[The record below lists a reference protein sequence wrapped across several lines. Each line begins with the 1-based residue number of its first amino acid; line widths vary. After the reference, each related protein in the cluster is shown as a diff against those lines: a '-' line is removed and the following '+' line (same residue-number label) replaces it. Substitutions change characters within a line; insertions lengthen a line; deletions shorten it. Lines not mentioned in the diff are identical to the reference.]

1 VHMKSV
7 LIMLVAVVMLFPML
21 FLSGSANASIDVSAR
36 VRPGIPFDLAFGESV
51 EVEGTGVTVKFLNVT
66 EDSRCP
72 ADAICIWAGQVSI
85 LVGVIASGTDP
96 ENFVLTSGAGSD
108 VSLSEHQVG
117 DYVLK
122 LTVVQPYPVSSQ
134 QIQPSEY
141 VATLVLSEDDSGS
154 ITARAVYVGAI
165 SDDST
170 IARFISAWSLERSNG
185 TAIFATRDD
194 QDRLQRVTAGF
205 LPFATECARG
215 PAMSECLDGQITSVS
230 GDSGIQVGDY
240 VHIEVDG
247 GMQTMFVSFKSPV
260 TGNVTISDDVAA
272 TDYELQVR
280 KFREVEKPFAPEDG
294 NSTVVRLAEGQRE
307 GPLLVQSIF
316 PDRVEGLNY
325 VEYPIA
331 MENGLPITLRIGETA
346 SNGCTVFLTL
356 VEIED
361 GSAVFLKKIEEDRP
375 CPICWYQL
383 ALMQP

>member
-1 VHMKSV
+1 
-7 LIMLVAVVMLFPML
+7 
-21 FLSGSANASIDVSAR
+21 
-36 VRPGIPFDLAFGESV
+36 
-51 EVEGTGVTVKFLNVT
+51 
-66 EDSRCP
+66 
-72 ADAICIWAGQVSI
+72 
-85 LVGVIASGTDP
+85 
-96 ENFVLTSGAGSD
+96 
-108 VSLSEHQVG
+108 VG

-122 LTVVQPYPVSSQ
+122 LTGVQPYPVSSQ

-141 VATLVLSEDDSGS
+141 VATLVLSEDDGGS

-165 SDDST
+165 NEVSA
-170 IARFISAWSLERSNG
+170 IARFISAWSLERGNG
-185 TAIFATRDD
+185 TAIFAMRDE
-194 QDRLQRVTAGF
+194 DRLQRVTMGF
-205 LPFATECARG
+205 LPFSAECTRG
-215 PAMSECLDGQITSVS
+215 PAMSECLDGQITSIS
-230 GDSGIQVGDY
+230 GNSGIQVGDY

-247 GMQTMFVSFKSPV
+247 GKQALFVSFRSPV
-260 TGNVTISDDVAA
+260 TGNVTISDDA
-272 TDYELQVR
+272 TATEYALEVR
-280 KFREVEKPFAPEDG
+280 KFREVRKPYAPEDG

-356 VEIED
+356 VGIEE

>member
-1 VHMKSV
+1 M
-7 LIMLVAVVMLFPML
+7 LIALGMLFPMWL
-21 FLSGSANASIDVSAR
+21 FSGPATASIDVPAR
-36 VRPGIPFDLAFGESV
+36 ARPGIPFDLAFGESV
-51 EVEGTGVTVKFLNVT
+51 EVEGTGVTIKFLNVT

-108 VSLSEHQVG
+108 VSLSERQVG

-122 LTVVQPYPVSSQ
+122 LTGVQPYPVSSQ

-141 VATLVLSEDDSGS
+141 VATVVLSEDGGGS

-165 SDDST
+165 SEDST
-170 IARFISAWSLERSNG
+170 IARFISAWSLERGNG
-185 TAIFATRDD
+185 TAIFAMRDE
-194 QDRLQRVTAGF
+194 DRLQRVTMGF
-205 LPFATECARG
+205 LPFSAECAHG
-215 PAMSECLDGQITSVS
+215 PGGMSECLDGQITLIS
-230 GDSGIQVGDY
+230 GDSGIQLGDY
-240 VHIEVDG
+240 VHVEVDG
-247 GMQTMFVSFKSPV
+247 SKQMMFVSFKSPV
-260 TGNVTISDDVAA
+260 TGNVTISDDAA
-272 TDYELQVR
+272 TEYALEIR
-280 KFREVEKPFAPEDG
+280 KFREVRKPFAPENG

-307 GPLLVQSIF
+307 GPVLVQSIF

-356 VEIED
+356 VAIED

>member
-1 VHMKSV
+1 M
-7 LIMLVAVVMLFPML
+7 LIALGMLFPMSL
-21 FLSGSANASIDVSAR
+21 FFGPATASIDVPAR
-36 VRPGIPFDLAFGESV
+36 ARPGIPFDLAFGESV

-108 VSLSEHQVG
+108 VSLSERQVG
-117 DYVLK
+117 DYMLK
-122 LTVVQPYPVSSQ
+122 LTGVQPYPVSSQ

-141 VATLVLSEDDSGS
+141 VATLVLSEDDGGS

-165 SDDST
+165 NEVSA
-170 IARFISAWSLERSNG
+170 IARFISAWSLERGNG
-185 TAIFATRDD
+185 TAIFAMRDE
-194 QDRLQRVTAGF
+194 DRLQRVTMGF
-205 LPFATECARG
+205 LPFSAECAHG
-215 PAMSECLDGQITSVS
+215 PGMSECLDGQITSIS

-240 VHIEVDG
+240 IHIEVDG
-247 GMQTMFVSFKSPV
+247 DRQAILISFKSPV
-260 TGNVTISDDVAA
+260 TGNVTISDSAV
-272 TDYELQVR
+272 TEYGLEIR

-356 VEIED
+356 VAIEE
-361 GSAVFLKKIEEDRP
+361 GSAVFLKRIEEDRP

-383 ALMQP
+383 ALMRP